1 MIHVTPLHPCINV
14 DNSRS
19 ESVDAR
25 SHSRSRLPTTSR
37 PLSTHGGPT
46 RTAQPNQGS
55 LSSPSPPRHGT
66 HPHAILIPPHRLAAR
81 AVPLCS
87 QACTAILSPARALYS
102 KTLGRPSST
111 QFSLDMDSQTQ
122 AQPHHSVLPQLPHFK
137 AKGPSPRPL
146 LLFRTFAPSFRH
158 FLSFSMTVSALISAA
173 SSSAW

>member
-19 ESVDAR
+19 ESGDAQ
-25 SHSRSRLPTTSR
+25 SHSRSRLPTTSK
-37 PLSTHGGPT
+37 PLSTHSGPT

-81 AVPLCS
+81 AVLLCS

-111 QFSLDMDSQTQ
+111 HFSLDMDHRRRRRNRTTQ
-122 AQPHHSVLPQLPHFK
+122 SCLNCHTSKRKVRPH
-137 AKGPSPRPL
+137 APSSSS
-146 LLFRTFAPSFRH
+146 APSFRH